1 MKSLRRITPLAL
13 PTLVLGTWLTACSA
27 PVAPQGQP
35 QPAAFVVGGPEEGQ
49 RAPAFMA
56 PGATRDGPLAT
67 PFDLNLQRG
76 HVTVIAFYPKDFTS
90 GCTAEFQTFAARGAT
105 IFGDGVTVVGISIDS
120 VDSHVR
126 FAQSIGH
133 PYALLSDPDQRIA
146 KLYGSAGD
154 QGYDRRTVYVVGKDG
169 TVKYR
174 NIHFGALDP
183 KAYDDLQN
191 AVAAAR

>member
-1 MKSLRRITPLAL
+1 MKSLWNLAPLAL
-13 PTLVLGTWLTACSA
+13 LAACSA

-35 QPAAFVVGGPEEGQ
+35 QPAAFVVSGPEEGT

-67 PFDLNLQRG
+67 PFDLTLQRG

-90 GCTAEFQTFAARGAT
+90 GCTAEFQTFRDRGTT
-105 IFGDGVTVVGISIDS
+105 IFGDSGVTVVGISIDS
-120 VDSHVR
+120 VESHVR

-133 PYALLSDPDQRIA
+133 PYTLLSDPDQRIA
-146 KLYGSAGD
+146 RMYGSAGD
-154 QGYDRRTVYVVGKDG
+154 QGYDRRTVYVIGKDG
-169 TVKYR
+169 KVKYR
-174 NIHFGALDP
+174 NLHFGALDP
-183 KAYDDLQN
+183 KAYADLQT